1 MKEEMERWQQAGAEA
16 FWRIEEELTMNEQDK
31 MAEKLRDEFVKEAT
45 GGKPRKTVEQALQE
59 ALDNT
64 TPEHA
69 GTPDYDKEEKEE
81 EEWGHGL

>member
-1 MKEEMERWQQAGAEA
+1 
-16 FWRIEEELTMNEQDK
+16 MNEQDK

-69 GTPDYDKEEKEE
+69 GTPDYNQFEDEE
-81 EEWGHGL
+81 EEEVWI

>member
-1 MKEEMERWQQAGAEA
+1 MTKAD
-16 FWRIEEELTMNEQDK
+16 LT
-31 MAEKLRDEFVKEAT
+31 AKLRDEYVTEAT

-69 GTPDYDKEEKEE
+69 GTPNYSLFEEDDDDEGF
-81 EEWGHGL
+81 WI

>member
-1 MKEEMERWQQAGAEA
+1 MKDH
-16 FWRIEEELTMNEQDK
+16 ELT
-31 MAEKLRDEFVKEAT
+31 EKLRDEYVNEAT

-69 GTPDYDKEEKEE
+69 GTPDYSQFEE
-81 EEWGHGL
+81 EEEEGYWI

>member
-1 MKEEMERWQQAGAEA
+1 MRAVTESEL
-16 FWRIEEELTMNEQDK
+16 RIDITMNKAALID
-31 MAEKLRDEFVKEAT
+31 KLRDEYVTEAT

-69 GTPDYDKEEKEE
+69 GTPNYSLFEEDEDE
-81 EEWGHGL
+81 GFWI

>member
-1 MKEEMERWQQAGAEA
+1 MKERD
-16 FWRIEEELTMNEQDK
+16 LT
-31 MAEKLRDEFVKEAT
+31 EKIRDEFVKDVT

-69 GTPDYDKEEKEE
+69 GTPNYPQGEE
-81 EEWGHGL
+81 EEEKDEWL

>member
-1 MKEEMERWQQAGAEA
+1 MKERD
-16 FWRIEEELTMNEQDK
+16 LT
-31 MAEKLRDEFVKEAT
+31 EKLRDEYVNEAT

-69 GTPDYDKEEKEE
+69 GTPNYGTDDEEEQ